1 MTGMP
6 NSVFFAGSGKN
17 HTTIMGRQRK
27 KIHTRRERFRR
38 TMRHTR
44 LILLFAFIALLLLA
58 WFRRHKIWDQLYPY
72 FY

>member
-1 MTGMP
+1 
-6 NSVFFAGSGKN
+6 
-17 HTTIMGRQRK
+17 MGRQRK

-72 FY
+72 FH